1 LGTTKEGGIRSFRD
15 LNIWRDAISLV
26 KIIYEITKTFPN
38 SELYGL
44 TSQIRRAA
52 VSVPSNIAEGHIRAH
67 TAKFR
72 QFLFISL
79 GSLAELETQVIIADE
94 LGFMDNNAREDVVQ
108 KIEILSKQIRSLISK
123 LNPNPKSPIPSK
135 K

>member
-1 LGTTKEGGIRSFRD
+1 METTKEGGIKSFRD
-15 LNIWRDAISLV
+15 LNIWTDAICLV
-26 KIIYEITKTFPN
+26 KIVYEITKTFPN

-67 TAKFR
+67 TAEFK

-79 GSLAELETQVIIADE
+79 GSLAELETQVIIANE
-94 LGFMDNNAREDVVQ
+94 LAFIDNNVRGNVVQ
-108 KIEILSKQIRSLISK
+108 KIEIFSKQIRSLVSK
-123 LNPNPKSPIPSK
+123 LNSNPHPLTPK

>member
-1 LGTTKEGGIRSFRD
+1 LVTTKEGGIKSFRD
-15 LNIWRDAISLV
+15 LNICTDAICLV
-26 KIIYEITKTFPN
+26 KTICEMTKTFPN

-67 TAKFR
+67 TAEFK

-79 GSLAELETQVIIADE
+79 GSLAELETQVIIANE
-94 LGFMDNNAREDVVQ
+94 LGFTDNNVREDDVQ
-108 KIEILSKQIRSLISK
+108 KVEILSKQIRSLISK
-123 LNPNPKSPIPSK
+123 LNPNPRSLTPKI
-135 K
+135 